1 MKEEQKL
8 MAIKYKWL
16 AEQLREIISEYIQKG
31 ENKLPTEQELSA
43 RYRVSRQ
50 TVRAALAVLEDEREI
65 RRIKGSGAYITGLSS
80 LEDRNIVGILIPD
93 EQQYEYPALINDI
106 RVALAAEG
114 FSCKVYP
121 THSHVDQEQQI
132 LQFLLKSPLRALIV
146 EPVKSA
152 LPSPNTELYQR
163 LMQKGTSI
171 LFLGCAY
178 PQLPQIPVIYE
189 DNLYGAGLLV
199 QSLVEQDHI
208 SIAGVFRM
216 DDLRGLKRYQG
227 FLDAMQNHGLTVPD
241 RNICWYTT
249 QELDD
254 FRQNRDISFLKKFLE
269 WVTPDC
275 TAFVCQDDFIAWLL
289 WEELALGE
297 EKPSTTH
304 EATSNHH
311 PSAAPT
317 ATAYHTSRH
326 SYDPPIA
333 LAAFNT
339 SYLTTSGLLR
349 ATTLTHPSHQPGA
362 LAAQTIIDKLKG
374 LPVSSQEVPW
384 QLSPPKVNH

>member
-1 MKEEQKL
+1 

-16 AEQLREIISEYIQKG
+16 VEQLREIISDSIQNG
-31 ENKLPTEQELSA
+31 INKLPTEQELA
-43 RYRVSRQ
+43 VRYRVSRQ

-106 RVALAAEG
+106 RIALAADG

-121 THSHVDQEQQI
+121 THNHVDQERQI

-163 LMQKGTSI
+163 LIQRGTFI

-178 PQLPQIPVIYE
+178 PQLSQIPVIYE

-199 QSLVEQDHI
+199 QSLVEKGHS
-208 SIAGVFRM
+208 SIAGIFQM
-216 DDLRGLKRYQG
+216 DDQRGHERYQG
-227 FLDAMQNHGLTVPD
+227 FLDAMQNQGLTVPD

-254 FRQNRDISFLKKFLE
+254 FRQSRDISFLKKFLE
-269 WVTPDC
+269 RITPDY
-275 TAFVCQDDFIAWLL
+275 TAFICEDDFIAWLL
-289 WEELALGE
+289 WEELSLGQ
-297 EKPSTTH
+297 EKRIAPYAPLSSSLQNTGFKAASAGHSFETT
-304 EATSNHH
+304 
-311 PSAAPT
+311 
-317 ATAYHTSRH
+317 
-326 SYDPPIA
+326 IA

-349 ATTLTHPSHQPGA
+349 ATTLTHQTHQPGT
-362 LAAQTIIDKLKG
+362 LAAQMSINKLKG

-384 QLSPPKVNH
+384 QLSLPKSHN

>member
-1 MKEEQKL
+1 

-16 AEQLREIISEYIQKG
+16 IEQLREIISDSIQKG
-31 ENKLPTEQELSA
+31 INKLPTEQELA
-43 RYRVSRQ
+43 VRYRVSRQ

-106 RVALAAEG
+106 RVTLAAEG

-121 THSHVDQEQQI
+121 THNHVDLERQI

-152 LPSPNTELYQR
+152 LPSPNTELYQK
-163 LMQKGTSI
+163 LIQKGTSI

-178 PQLPQIPVIYE
+178 PQLSQIPVIYE

-199 QSLVEQDHI
+199 QSLVEKGHS
-208 SIAGVFRM
+208 SIAGIFQM
-216 DDLRGLKRYQG
+216 DDQRGHERYQG
-227 FLDAMQNHGLTVPD
+227 FLDAMQNQGLTVPD

-254 FRQNRDISFLKKFLE
+254 FRQSRDISFLKKFLE
-269 WVTPDC
+269 RITPDC
-275 TAFVCQDDFIAWLL
+275 TAFICEDDFIAWLL
-289 WEELALGE
+289 WEELSLGNTLALKR
-297 EKPSTTH
+297 EKRIATHTLLSSSLQNTGFTAASAIHSFETT
-304 EATSNHH
+304 
-311 PSAAPT
+311 
-317 ATAYHTSRH
+317 
-326 SYDPPIA
+326 IA

-349 ATTLTHPSHQPGA
+349 ATTLTHSAHQPGT
-362 LAAQTIIDKLKG
+362 LAAQMSISKLKG

-384 QLSPPKVNH
+384 QLSLPKSHN

>member
-1 MKEEQKL
+1 

-16 AEQLREIISEYIQKG
+16 VEQLREIISDSIQKG
-31 ENKLPTEQELSA
+31 SNKLPTEQELA
-43 RYRVSRQ
+43 VRYRVSRQ

-106 RVALAAEG
+106 RVTLAAEG
-114 FSCKVYP
+114 FSCKVYR
-121 THSHVDQEQQI
+121 THNHVNQERQI

-152 LPSPNTELYQR
+152 LPSPNTELYQK
-163 LMQKGTSI
+163 LIQKGTSI

-178 PQLPQIPVIYE
+178 PQLSQIPVIYE

-199 QSLVEQDHI
+199 QSLVEKGHS
-208 SIAGVFRM
+208 SIAGIFQM
-216 DDLRGLKRYQG
+216 DDQRGHERYQG
-227 FLDAMQNHGLTVPD
+227 FLDAMQNQGLTVPD

-254 FRQNRDISFLKKFLE
+254 FRQSRDISFLKKFLE
-269 WVTPDC
+269 RITPDC
-275 TAFVCQDDFIAWLL
+275 TAFICEDDFIAWLL
-289 WEELALGE
+289 WEELALGNTLALKR
-297 EKPSTTH
+297 EKRIATH
-304 EATSNHH
+304 APLSSSLQNTGFTAA
-311 PSAAPT
+311 SAIHSFEPT
-317 ATAYHTSRH
+317 
-326 SYDPPIA
+326 IA

-349 ATTLTHPSHQPGA
+349 ATTLTHSAHQPGT
-362 LAAQTIIDKLKG
+362 LAAQMSINKLKG

-384 QLSPPKVNH
+384 QLSLPKSHN

>member
-1 MKEEQKL
+1 

-16 AEQLREIISEYIQKG
+16 IEQLREIISDSIQKG
-31 ENKLPTEQELSA
+31 INKLPTEQELA
-43 RYRVSRQ
+43 VRYRVSRQ

-80 LEDRNIVGILIPD
+80 LENRNIVGILIPD

-106 RVALAAEG
+106 RVTLAAEG

-121 THSHVDQEQQI
+121 THNHVDLERQI

-163 LMQKGTSI
+163 LIQRGTSI

-178 PQLPQIPVIYE
+178 PQLSQIPVIHE

-199 QSLVEQDHI
+199 QSLVEKGHS
-208 SIAGVFRM
+208 SIAGIFQM
-216 DDLRGLKRYQG
+216 DDQRGHERYQG
-227 FLDAMQNHGLTVPD
+227 FLDAMQNQGLTVPD

-254 FRQNRDISFLKKFLE
+254 FRQSRDISFLKKFLE
-269 WVTPDC
+269 RITPDC
-275 TAFVCQDDFIAWLL
+275 TAFICEDDFIAWLL
-289 WEELALGE
+289 WEELSLGNTLALKR
-297 EKPSTTH
+297 EKRIATH
-304 EATSNHH
+304 APLSSSLQNTGFTAA
-311 PSAAPT
+311 SAIHSFEPT
-317 ATAYHTSRH
+317 
-326 SYDPPIA
+326 IA

-349 ATTLTHPSHQPGA
+349 ATTLTHSAHQPGT
-362 LAAQTIIDKLKG
+362 LAAQMSISKLKG

-384 QLSPPKVNH
+384 QLSLPKSHN

>member
-1 MKEEQKL
+1 

-16 AEQLREIISEYIQKG
+16 IEQLREIISDSIQKG
-31 ENKLPTEQELSA
+31 INKLPTEQELA
-43 RYRVSRQ
+43 VRYRVSRQ

-106 RVALAAEG
+106 RVTLAAEG

-121 THSHVDQEQQI
+121 THNHVNLERQI

-152 LPSPNTELYQR
+152 LPSPNTELYQK
-163 LMQKGTSI
+163 LIQKGTSI

-178 PQLPQIPVIYE
+178 PQLSQIPVIHE

-199 QSLVEQDHI
+199 QSLVEKGHS
-208 SIAGVFRM
+208 SIAGIFQM
-216 DDLRGLKRYQG
+216 DDQRGHERYQG
-227 FLDAMQNHGLTVPD
+227 FLDAMQNQGLTVPD

-254 FRQNRDISFLKKFLE
+254 FRQSRDISFLKKFLE
-269 WVTPDC
+269 RITPDC
-275 TAFVCQDDFIAWLL
+275 TAFICEDDFIAWLL
-289 WEELALGE
+289 WEELSLGNTLALKR
-297 EKPSTTH
+297 EKRIATH
-304 EATSNHH
+304 TLLSSSLQNTGFTAA
-311 PSAAPT
+311 SAIHSFEPT
-317 ATAYHTSRH
+317 
-326 SYDPPIA
+326 IA

-349 ATTLTHPSHQPGA
+349 ATTLTHSAHQPGT
-362 LAAQTIIDKLKG
+362 LAAQMSISKLKG

-384 QLSPPKVNH
+384 QLSLPKSHN

>member
-1 MKEEQKL
+1 

-16 AEQLREIISEYIQKG
+16 VEQLREIISESIQKG
-31 ENKLPTEQELSA
+31 INKLPTEQELSA

-80 LEDRNIVGILIPD
+80 LEERNMIGILIPD
-93 EQQYEYPALINDI
+93 GQQYEYPALVNDI
-106 RVALAAEG
+106 RTTLAAEG

-121 THSHVDQEQQI
+121 THGHVDQERQI

-163 LMQKGTSI
+163 LLQKGTSI

-178 PQLPQIPVIYE
+178 PNLLQIPVLYE

-199 QSLVEQDHI
+199 QSLVEKGHT
-208 SIAGVFRM
+208 SVAGIFQI
-216 DDLRGLKRYQG
+216 DDQRGHERYQR
-227 FLDAMQNHGLTVPD
+227 FLDAMYNQGLAVPD
-241 RNICWYTT
+241 QNICWYTT
-249 QELDD
+249 QELDN
-254 FRQNRDISFLKKFLE
+254 FRQDRDVSFLKKFLE
-269 WVTPDC
+269 RATPDC
-275 TAFVCQDDFIAWLL
+275 TAFVCEDDFIAWLL
-289 WEELALGE
+289 WKELALGFD
-297 EKPSTTH
+297 ST
-304 EATSNHH
+304 
-311 PSAAPT
+311 
-317 ATAYHTSRH
+317 
-326 SYDPPIA
+326 IA

-339 SYLTTSGLLR
+339 SYLTASGLLR
-349 ATTLTHPSHQPGA
+349 ATTLTHPAHQPGT
-362 LAAQTIIDKLKG
+362 LAARMISDKLKG

-384 QLSPPKVNH
+384 QLSLPKSHN

>member
-1 MKEEQKL
+1 

-16 AEQLREIISEYIQKG
+16 VEQLREIISDSIQNG
-31 ENKLPTEQELSA
+31 INKLPTEQELA
-43 RYRVSRQ
+43 VRYRVSRQ

-121 THSHVDQEQQI
+121 THNHVDQERQI

-163 LMQKGTSI
+163 LIQRETSI

-178 PQLPQIPVIYE
+178 PQLSQIPVIYE

-199 QSLVEQDHI
+199 QSLVEKGHS
-208 SIAGVFRM
+208 SIAGIFQM
-216 DDLRGLKRYQG
+216 DDQRGLERYQG
-227 FLDAMQNHGLTVPD
+227 FLDAMQNQGLTVPD

-254 FRQNRDISFLKKFLE
+254 FRQSRDISFLKKFLE
-269 WVTPDC
+269 RITPDY
-275 TAFVCQDDFIAWLL
+275 TAFICEDDFIAWLL
-289 WEELALGE
+289 WEELSLGQ
-297 EKPSTTH
+297 EKRIAPYAPLSSSLQNTGFKAASAGHSFETT
-304 EATSNHH
+304 
-311 PSAAPT
+311 
-317 ATAYHTSRH
+317 
-326 SYDPPIA
+326 IA

-349 ATTLTHPSHQPGA
+349 ATTLTHSAHQPGT
-362 LAAQTIIDKLKG
+362 LAAQMSINKLKG

-384 QLSPPKVNH
+384 QLSLPKSHN

>member
-1 MKEEQKL
+1 

-16 AEQLREIISEYIQKG
+16 VEQLREIISDSIQKG
-31 ENKLPTEQELSA
+31 INKLPTEQELA
-43 RYRVSRQ
+43 VRYRVSRQ

-80 LEDRNIVGILIPD
+80 LEDQNIVGILIPD

-106 RVALAAEG
+106 RVTLAAEG

-121 THSHVDQEQQI
+121 THNHVDQERQI
-132 LQFLLKSPLRALIV
+132 FQFLLKSPLRALIV

-163 LMQKGTSI
+163 LIQRGTFI

-178 PQLPQIPVIYE
+178 PQLSQIPVIYE

-199 QSLVEQDHI
+199 QSLVEKGHS
-208 SIAGVFRM
+208 SIAGIFQM
-216 DDLRGLKRYQG
+216 DDQRGLERYQG
-227 FLDAMQNHGLTVPD
+227 FLDAMQNQGLTVPD

-254 FRQNRDISFLKKFLE
+254 FRQSRDISFLKKFLE
-269 WVTPDC
+269 RITPDY
-275 TAFVCQDDFIAWLL
+275 TAFICEDDFIAWLL
-289 WEELALGE
+289 WEELSLGNTLALKR
-297 EKPSTTH
+297 EKRIATHAPLSSSLQNTGFKAASADHNFETT
-304 EATSNHH
+304 
-311 PSAAPT
+311 
-317 ATAYHTSRH
+317 
-326 SYDPPIA
+326 IA

-349 ATTLTHPSHQPGA
+349 ATTLTHSAHQPGT
-362 LAAQTIIDKLKG
+362 LAAQMSINKLKG

-384 QLSPPKVNH
+384 QLSLPKSHN

>member
-1 MKEEQKL
+1 

-16 AEQLREIISEYIQKG
+16 VEQLREIISDSIQKG
-31 ENKLPTEQELSA
+31 SNKLPTEQELA
-43 RYRVSRQ
+43 VRYRVSRQ

-106 RVALAAEG
+106 RMALAAEG

-121 THSHVDQEQQI
+121 THNHVDQERQI

-163 LMQKGTSI
+163 LIQRGTSI

-178 PQLPQIPVIYE
+178 PQLSQIPVIYE

-199 QSLVEQDHI
+199 QSLVEKGHS
-208 SIAGVFRM
+208 SIAGIFQM
-216 DDLRGLKRYQG
+216 DDQRGHERYQG
-227 FLDAMQNHGLTVPD
+227 FLDAMQNQGLTVPD

-269 WVTPDC
+269 RITPDY
-275 TAFVCQDDFIAWLL
+275 TAFICEDDFIAWLL
-289 WEELALGE
+289 WEELSLGQ
-297 EKPSTTH
+297 EKRIAPYAPLSSSLQNTGFKAASTG
-304 EATSNHH
+304 
-311 PSAAPT
+311 
-317 ATAYHTSRH
+317 H
-326 SYDPPIA
+326 SFETTIA

-349 ATTLTHPSHQPGA
+349 ATTLTHQTHQPGT
-362 LAAQTIIDKLKG
+362 LAAQMSINKLKG

-384 QLSPPKVNH
+384 QLSLPKSHN

>member
-1 MKEEQKL
+1 

-16 AEQLREIISEYIQKG
+16 VEQLREIISDSIQKG
-31 ENKLPTEQELSA
+31 INKLPTEQELA
-43 RYRVSRQ
+43 VRYRVSRQ

-121 THSHVDQEQQI
+121 THNHVDQERQI

-163 LMQKGTSI
+163 LIQRGTSI
-171 LFLGCAY
+171 LFLECAY
-178 PQLPQIPVIYE
+178 PQLSQIPVIYE

-199 QSLVEQDHI
+199 QSLVEKGHS
-208 SIAGVFRM
+208 SIAGIFQM
-216 DDLRGLKRYQG
+216 DDQRGLERYQG
-227 FLDAMQNHGLTVPD
+227 FLDAMQNQGLTVPD

-254 FRQNRDISFLKKFLE
+254 FRQSRDISFLKKFLE
-269 WVTPDC
+269 RITPDY
-275 TAFVCQDDFIAWLL
+275 TAFICEDDFIAWLL
-289 WEELALGE
+289 WEELSLGQ
-297 EKPSTTH
+297 EKRIAPYAPLSSSLQNTGFKAASAGHSFETT
-304 EATSNHH
+304 
-311 PSAAPT
+311 
-317 ATAYHTSRH
+317 
-326 SYDPPIA
+326 IA

-349 ATTLTHPSHQPGA
+349 ATTLTHQTHQPGT
-362 LAAQTIIDKLKG
+362 LAAQMSINKLKG

-384 QLSPPKVNH
+384 QLSLPKSHN

>member
-1 MKEEQKL
+1 

-16 AEQLREIISEYIQKG
+16 VEQLREIISDSIQKG
-31 ENKLPTEQELSA
+31 INKLPTEQELAA

-80 LEDRNIVGILIPD
+80 LEDQNIVGILIPD

-106 RVALAAEG
+106 RVTLAAEG

-121 THSHVDQEQQI
+121 THNHVDQERQI

-152 LPSPNTELYQR
+152 LPSPNTELYQK
-163 LMQKGTSI
+163 LIQKGTSI

-178 PQLPQIPVIYE
+178 PQLSQIPVIYE

-199 QSLVEQDHI
+199 QSLVEKGHS
-208 SIAGVFRM
+208 SIAGIFQM
-216 DDLRGLKRYQG
+216 DDQRGLERYQG
-227 FLDAMQNHGLTVPD
+227 FLDAMQNQGLTVPD

-254 FRQNRDISFLKKFLE
+254 FRQSRDISFLKKFLE
-269 WVTPDC
+269 RITPDY
-275 TAFVCQDDFIAWLL
+275 TAFICEDDFIAWLL
-289 WEELALGE
+289 WEELSLGQ
-297 EKPSTTH
+297 EKRIAPYAPLSSSLQNTGFTAASAGH
-304 EATSNHH
+304 SFEAT
-311 PSAAPT
+311 
-317 ATAYHTSRH
+317 
-326 SYDPPIA
+326 IA
-333 LAAFNT
+333 LATFNT
-339 SYLTTSGLLR
+339 SYLTTSGLLC
-349 ATTLTHPSHQPGA
+349 ATTLTHQTHQPGT
-362 LAAQTIIDKLKG
+362 LAAQMSINKLKG

-384 QLSPPKVNH
+384 QLSLPKSHN

>member
-1 MKEEQKL
+1 

-16 AEQLREIISEYIQKG
+16 IEQLREIISDSIQKG
-31 ENKLPTEQELSA
+31 INKLPTEQELA
-43 RYRVSRQ
+43 VRYRVSRQ

-106 RVALAAEG
+106 RVTLAAEG
-114 FSCKVYP
+114 FSCKVYR
-121 THSHVDQEQQI
+121 THNHVNQERQI

-152 LPSPNTELYQR
+152 LPSPNTELYQK
-163 LMQKGTSI
+163 LIQKGTSI

-178 PQLPQIPVIYE
+178 PQLSQIPVIYE

-199 QSLVEQDHI
+199 QSLVEKGHS
-208 SIAGVFRM
+208 SIAGIFQM
-216 DDLRGLKRYQG
+216 DDQRGHERYQG
-227 FLDAMQNHGLTVPD
+227 FLDAMQNQGLTVPD

-254 FRQNRDISFLKKFLE
+254 FRQSRDISFLKKFLE
-269 WVTPDC
+269 RITPDC
-275 TAFVCQDDFIAWLL
+275 TAFICEDDFIAWLL
-289 WEELALGE
+289 WEELALGNTLALKR
-297 EKPSTTH
+297 EKRIATH
-304 EATSNHH
+304 APLSSSLQNTGFTAA
-311 PSAAPT
+311 SAIHSIEPT
-317 ATAYHTSRH
+317 
-326 SYDPPIA
+326 IA

-349 ATTLTHPSHQPGA
+349 ATTLTHSAHQPGT
-362 LAAQTIIDKLKG
+362 LAAQMSINKLKG

-384 QLSPPKVNH
+384 QLSLPKSHN

>member
-1 MKEEQKL
+1 

-16 AEQLREIISEYIQKG
+16 VEQLREIISDSIQKG
-31 ENKLPTEQELSA
+31 INKLPTEQELAA

-80 LEDRNIVGILIPD
+80 LEDQNIVGILIPD

-106 RVALAAEG
+106 RVTLAAEG

-121 THSHVDQEQQI
+121 THNHVDQERQI

-152 LPSPNTELYQR
+152 LPSPNTELYQK
-163 LMQKGTSI
+163 LIQKGTSI

-178 PQLPQIPVIYE
+178 PQLSQIPVIYE

-199 QSLVEQDHI
+199 QSLVEKGHS
-208 SIAGVFRM
+208 SIAGIFQM
-216 DDLRGLKRYQG
+216 DDQRGLERYQG
-227 FLDAMQNHGLTVPD
+227 FLDAMQNQGLTVPD

-254 FRQNRDISFLKKFLE
+254 FRQSRDISFLKKFLE
-269 WVTPDC
+269 RITPDC
-275 TAFVCQDDFIAWLL
+275 TAFICEDDFIAWLL
-289 WEELALGE
+289 WEELSLGQEKKIATHASLSSSLQNTGFTAASAGHSFHNSTSHLQYQLPHYIWSALRHNTDTPDTPAWYSGRPDE
-297 EKPSTTH
+297 HKQIKRTPCLFAGSPM
-304 EATSNHH
+304 AVI
-311 PSAAPT
+311 T
-317 ATAYHTSRH
+317 AE
-326 SYDPPIA
+326 IA
-333 LAAFNT
+333 
-339 SYLTTSGLLR
+339 
-349 ATTLTHPSHQPGA
+349 
-362 LAAQTIIDKLKG
+362 
-374 LPVSSQEVPW
+374 
-384 QLSPPKVNH
+384 

>member
-1 MKEEQKL
+1 

-16 AEQLREIISEYIQKG
+16 VEQLREIISDSIQKG
-31 ENKLPTEQELSA
+31 INKLPTEQELA
-43 RYRVSRQ
+43 VRYRVSRQ

-80 LEDRNIVGILIPD
+80 LENRNIVGILIPD

-121 THSHVDQEQQI
+121 THSHVDQERQI

-163 LMQKGTSI
+163 LIQRGTSI
-171 LFLGCAY
+171 LFLECAY
-178 PQLPQIPVIYE
+178 PQLSQIPVIYE

-199 QSLVEQDHI
+199 QSLVEKGHS
-208 SIAGVFRM
+208 SIAGIFQM
-216 DDLRGLKRYQG
+216 DDQRGHERYQG
-227 FLDAMQNHGLTVPD
+227 FLDAMQNQGLTVPD
-241 RNICWYTT
+241 RNICWYTI

-254 FRQNRDISFLKKFLE
+254 FRQSRDISVLKKFLE
-269 WVTPDC
+269 RITPDC
-275 TAFVCQDDFIAWLL
+275 TAFICEDDFIAWLL
-289 WEELALGE
+289 WEELSLGQ
-297 EKPSTTH
+297 EKKIATHASLSSSLQSTGFKT
-304 EATSNHH
+304 TS
-311 PSAAPT
+311 AD
-317 ATAYHTSRH
+317 H
-326 SYDPPIA
+326 SFETTIA

-349 ATTLTHPSHQPGA
+349 ATTLTHQTHQPGT
-362 LAAQTIIDKLKG
+362 LAAQMSINKLKG

-384 QLSPPKVNH
+384 QLSLPKSHN

>member
-1 MKEEQKL
+1 

-16 AEQLREIISEYIQKG
+16 VEQLREIISDSIQKG
-31 ENKLPTEQELSA
+31 INKLPTEQELAA

-121 THSHVDQEQQI
+121 THNHVDQERQI

-163 LMQKGTSI
+163 LIQRGTSI

-178 PQLPQIPVIYE
+178 PQLSQIPVIYE

-199 QSLVEQDHI
+199 QSLVEKGHS
-208 SIAGVFRM
+208 SIAGIFQM
-216 DDLRGLKRYQG
+216 DDQRGLERYQG
-227 FLDAMQNHGLTVPD
+227 FLDAMQNQGLTVPD

-254 FRQNRDISFLKKFLE
+254 FRQSQDISFLKKFLE
-269 WVTPDC
+269 RITPDY
-275 TAFVCQDDFIAWLL
+275 TAFICEDDFIAWLL
-289 WEELALGE
+289 WEELSLGQ
-297 EKPSTTH
+297 EKRIAPYAPLSSSLQNTGFKAASAGHSFETT
-304 EATSNHH
+304 
-311 PSAAPT
+311 
-317 ATAYHTSRH
+317 
-326 SYDPPIA
+326 IA

-349 ATTLTHPSHQPGA
+349 ATTLTHSAHQPGT
-362 LAAQTIIDKLKG
+362 LAAQMSINKLKG

-384 QLSPPKVNH
+384 QLSLPKSHN

>member
-1 MKEEQKL
+1 

-16 AEQLREIISEYIQKG
+16 VEQLREIISDSIQKG
-31 ENKLPTEQELSA
+31 INKLPTEQELA
-43 RYRVSRQ
+43 VRYRVSRQ

-121 THSHVDQEQQI
+121 THNHVDLERQI

-163 LMQKGTSI
+163 LIQRGTSI

-178 PQLPQIPVIYE
+178 PQLSQIPVIYE

-199 QSLVEQDHI
+199 QSLVEKGHS
-208 SIAGVFRM
+208 SIAGIFQM
-216 DDLRGLKRYQG
+216 DDQRGLERYQG
-227 FLDAMQNHGLTVPD
+227 FLDAMQNQGLTVPD

-254 FRQNRDISFLKKFLE
+254 FRQSRDISFLKKFLE
-269 WVTPDC
+269 RITPDY
-275 TAFVCQDDFIAWLL
+275 TAFICEDDFIAWLL
-289 WEELALGE
+289 WEELSLRQ
-297 EKPSTTH
+297 EKKIATHASLSSSLQSTGFKT
-304 EATSNHH
+304 TS
-311 PSAAPT
+311 AD
-317 ATAYHTSRH
+317 H
-326 SYDPPIA
+326 SFETTIA

-349 ATTLTHPSHQPGA
+349 ATTLTHQTHQPGT
-362 LAAQTIIDKLKG
+362 LAAQMSINKLKG

-384 QLSPPKVNH
+384 QLSLPKSHN

>member
-1 MKEEQKL
+1 

-16 AEQLREIISEYIQKG
+16 VEQLREIISDSIQKG
-31 ENKLPTEQELSA
+31 INKLPTEQELAA

-80 LEDRNIVGILIPD
+80 LEDQNIVGILIPD

-106 RVALAAEG
+106 RVTLAAEG

-121 THSHVDQEQQI
+121 THNHVDQERQI

-163 LMQKGTSI
+163 LIQRGTFI

-178 PQLPQIPVIYE
+178 PQLSQIPVIYE

-199 QSLVEQDHI
+199 QSLVEKGHS
-208 SIAGVFRM
+208 SIAGIFQM
-216 DDLRGLKRYQG
+216 DDQRGLERYQG
-227 FLDAMQNHGLTVPD
+227 FLDAMQNQGLTVPD

-254 FRQNRDISFLKKFLE
+254 FRQSRDISFLKKFLE
-269 WVTPDC
+269 RIPPDY
-275 TAFVCQDDFIAWLL
+275 TAFICEDDFIAWLL
-289 WEELALGE
+289 WEELSLGQ
-297 EKPSTTH
+297 EKKIATH
-304 EATSNHH
+304 ASLSSSLQNTGFTAASAGHSFEAT
-311 PSAAPT
+311 
-317 ATAYHTSRH
+317 
-326 SYDPPIA
+326 IA
-333 LAAFNT
+333 LATFNT
-339 SYLTTSGLLR
+339 SYLTTSGLLC
-349 ATTLTHPSHQPGA
+349 ATTLTHQTHQPGT
-362 LAAQTIIDKLKG
+362 LAAQMSINKLKG

-384 QLSPPKVNH
+384 QLSLPKSHN

>member
-1 MKEEQKL
+1 

-16 AEQLREIISEYIQKG
+16 VEQLREIISDSIQNG
-31 ENKLPTEQELSA
+31 INKLPTEQELA
-43 RYRVSRQ
+43 VRYRVSRQ

-106 RVALAAEG
+106 RIALAADG

-121 THSHVDQEQQI
+121 THNHVDQERQI

-163 LMQKGTSI
+163 LIQRGTFI

-178 PQLPQIPVIYE
+178 PQLSQIPVIYE

-199 QSLVEQDHI
+199 QSLVEKGHS
-208 SIAGVFRM
+208 SIAGIFQM
-216 DDLRGLKRYQG
+216 DDQRGHERYQG
-227 FLDAMQNHGLTVPD
+227 FLDAMQNQGLTVPD

-254 FRQNRDISFLKKFLE
+254 FRQSRDISFLKKFLE
-269 WVTPDC
+269 RITPDY
-275 TAFVCQDDFIAWLL
+275 TAFICEDDFIAWLL
-289 WEELALGE
+289 WEELSLGQ
-297 EKPSTTH
+297 EKRIAPYAPLSSSLQNTGFKAASAGHSFETT
-304 EATSNHH
+304 
-311 PSAAPT
+311 
-317 ATAYHTSRH
+317 
-326 SYDPPIA
+326 IA

-349 ATTLTHPSHQPGA
+349 ATTLTHSAHQPGT
-362 LAAQTIIDKLKG
+362 LAAHISINKLKG

-384 QLSPPKVNH
+384 QLSLPKSHN

>member
-1 MKEEQKL
+1 

-16 AEQLREIISEYIQKG
+16 VEQLREIISDSIQKG
-31 ENKLPTEQELSA
+31 INKLPTEQELA
-43 RYRVSRQ
+43 GRYRVSRQ
-50 TVRAALAVLEDEREI
+50 TVRAALAVLEEEREI

-121 THSHVDQEQQI
+121 THNHVDQERQI

-163 LMQKGTSI
+163 LIQRGTSI

-178 PQLPQIPVIYE
+178 PQLSQIPVIYE

-199 QSLVEQDHI
+199 QSLVEKGHS
-208 SIAGVFRM
+208 SIAGIFQM
-216 DDLRGLKRYQG
+216 DDQRGLERYQG
-227 FLDAMQNHGLTVPD
+227 FLDAMQNQGLTVPD

-254 FRQNRDISFLKKFLE
+254 FRQSQDISFLKKFLE
-269 WVTPDC
+269 RITPDY
-275 TAFVCQDDFIAWLL
+275 TAFICEDDFIAWLL
-289 WEELALGE
+289 WEELSLGQ
-297 EKPSTTH
+297 EKRIAPYAPLSSSLQNTGFKAASAGHSFETT
-304 EATSNHH
+304 
-311 PSAAPT
+311 
-317 ATAYHTSRH
+317 
-326 SYDPPIA
+326 IA

-349 ATTLTHPSHQPGA
+349 ATTLTHSAHQPGT
-362 LAAQTIIDKLKG
+362 LAAQMSINKLKG

-384 QLSPPKVNH
+384 QLSLPKSHN

>member
-1 MKEEQKL
+1 

-16 AEQLREIISEYIQKG
+16 VEQLREIISDSIQKG
-31 ENKLPTEQELSA
+31 INKLPTEQELA
-43 RYRVSRQ
+43 VRYRVSRQ

-114 FSCKVYP
+114 FSCKVYR
-121 THSHVDQEQQI
+121 THNHVNQERQI

-152 LPSPNTELYQR
+152 LPSPNTELYQK
-163 LMQKGTSI
+163 LIQKGTSI

-178 PQLPQIPVIYE
+178 PQLSQIPVIYE

-199 QSLVEQDHI
+199 QSLVEKGHS
-208 SIAGVFRM
+208 SIAGIFQM
-216 DDLRGLKRYQG
+216 DDQRGHERYQG
-227 FLDAMQNHGLTVPD
+227 FLDAMQNQGLTVPD

-254 FRQNRDISFLKKFLE
+254 FRQSRDISFLKKFLE
-269 WVTPDC
+269 RITPDC
-275 TAFVCQDDFIAWLL
+275 TAFICEDDFIAWLL
-289 WEELALGE
+289 WEELALGNTLALKR
-297 EKPSTTH
+297 EKRIATH
-304 EATSNHH
+304 APLSSSLQNTGFTAA
-311 PSAAPT
+311 SAIHSFEPT
-317 ATAYHTSRH
+317 
-326 SYDPPIA
+326 IA

-349 ATTLTHPSHQPGA
+349 ATTLTHSAHQPGT
-362 LAAQTIIDKLKG
+362 LAAQMSINKLKG

-384 QLSPPKVNH
+384 QLSLPKSHN

>member
-1 MKEEQKL
+1 

-16 AEQLREIISEYIQKG
+16 VEQLREIISDSIQKG
-31 ENKLPTEQELSA
+31 INKLPTEQELA
-43 RYRVSRQ
+43 GRYRVSRQ
-50 TVRAALAVLEDEREI
+50 TVRAALAVLEEEREI

-106 RVALAAEG
+106 RVTLAAEG

-121 THSHVDQEQQI
+121 THNHVDQERQI

-163 LMQKGTSI
+163 LIQRGTFI

-178 PQLPQIPVIYE
+178 PQLSQIPVIYE

-199 QSLVEQDHI
+199 QSLVEKGHS
-208 SIAGVFRM
+208 SIAGIFQM
-216 DDLRGLKRYQG
+216 DDQRGLERYQG
-227 FLDAMQNHGLTVPD
+227 FLDAMQNQGLTVPD

-254 FRQNRDISFLKKFLE
+254 FRQSRDISFLKKFLE
-269 WVTPDC
+269 RITHDC
-275 TAFVCQDDFIAWLL
+275 TAFICEDDFIAWLL
-289 WEELALGE
+289 WEELSLGQ
-297 EKPSTTH
+297 EKKIATH
-304 EATSNHH
+304 ASLSSSLQNTGFTAASAGHSFEAT
-311 PSAAPT
+311 
-317 ATAYHTSRH
+317 
-326 SYDPPIA
+326 IA
-333 LAAFNT
+333 LATFNT
-339 SYLTTSGLLR
+339 SYLTTSGLLC
-349 ATTLTHPSHQPGA
+349 ATTLTHQTHQPGT
-362 LAAQTIIDKLKG
+362 LAAQMSINKLKG

-384 QLSPPKVNH
+384 QLSLPKSHN

>member
-1 MKEEQKL
+1 

-16 AEQLREIISEYIQKG
+16 VEQLREIISDSIQKG
-31 ENKLPTEQELSA
+31 INKLPTEQELA
-43 RYRVSRQ
+43 VRYRVSRQ

-121 THSHVDQEQQI
+121 THNHVDQERQI

-163 LMQKGTSI
+163 LIQRGTSI

-178 PQLPQIPVIYE
+178 PQLSQIPVIYE

-199 QSLVEQDHI
+199 QSLVEKGHS
-208 SIAGVFRM
+208 SIAGIFQM
-216 DDLRGLKRYQG
+216 DDQRGLERYQG
-227 FLDAMQNHGLTVPD
+227 FLDAMQNQGLTVPD

-254 FRQNRDISFLKKFLE
+254 FRQSQDISFLKKFLE
-269 WVTPDC
+269 RITPDC
-275 TAFVCQDDFIAWLL
+275 TAFICEDDFIAWLL
-289 WEELALGE
+289 WEELSLGQ
-297 EKPSTTH
+297 EKKIATHASLSSSLQSTGFQIH
-304 EATSNHH
+304 NSCKPNMKHH
-311 PSAAPT
+311 IIPE
-317 ATAYHTSRH
+317 H
-326 SYDPPIA
+326 
-333 LAAFNT
+333 
-339 SYLTTSGLLR
+339 SGLQC
-349 ATTLTHPSHQPGA
+349 LTHSTQIS
-362 LAAQTIIDKLKG
+362 LNELLDLTAASFCKKILDDLRI
-374 LPVSSQEVPW
+374 
-384 QLSPPKVNH
+384 QL

>member
-1 MKEEQKL
+1 

-16 AEQLREIISEYIQKG
+16 VEQLREIISDSIQKG
-31 ENKLPTEQELSA
+31 INKLPTEQELA
-43 RYRVSRQ
+43 VRYRVSRQ

-121 THSHVDQEQQI
+121 THNHVDQERQI

-163 LMQKGTSI
+163 LMQRGTSI
-171 LFLGCAY
+171 LFLECAY
-178 PQLPQIPVIYE
+178 PQLSQIPVIYE

-199 QSLVEQDHI
+199 QSLVEKGHS
-208 SIAGVFRM
+208 SIAGIFQM
-216 DDLRGLKRYQG
+216 DDQRGLERYQG
-227 FLDAMQNHGLTVPD
+227 FLDAMQNQGLTVPD

-254 FRQNRDISFLKKFLE
+254 FRQSQDFSFLKKFLE
-269 WVTPDC
+269 RITPDC
-275 TAFVCQDDFIAWLL
+275 TAFICEDDFIAWLL
-289 WEELALGE
+289 WEELSLGQ
-297 EKPSTTH
+297 EKKIATHASLSSSLQSTGFKT
-304 EATSNHH
+304 TS
-311 PSAAPT
+311 AD
-317 ATAYHTSRH
+317 H
-326 SYDPPIA
+326 SFETTIA

-349 ATTLTHPSHQPGA
+349 ATTLTHQTHQPGT
-362 LAAQTIIDKLKG
+362 LAAQMSINKLKG

-384 QLSPPKVNH
+384 QLSLPKSHN

>member
-1 MKEEQKL
+1 

-16 AEQLREIISEYIQKG
+16 VEQLREIISDSIQNG
-31 ENKLPTEQELSA
+31 INKLPTEQELTV

-106 RVALAAEG
+106 RVALTAEG

-121 THSHVDQEQQI
+121 THNHVDQERQI

-152 LPSPNTELYQR
+152 LPSPNTELYQK
-163 LMQKGTSI
+163 LIQKGTSI

-178 PQLPQIPVIYE
+178 PQLSQIPVIYE

-199 QSLVEQDHI
+199 QSLVEKGHS
-208 SIAGVFRM
+208 SIAGIFQM
-216 DDLRGLKRYQG
+216 DDQRGLERYQG
-227 FLDAMQNHGLTVPD
+227 FLDAMQNQGLTVPD

-254 FRQNRDISFLKKFLE
+254 FRQSRDISFLKKFL
-269 WVTPDC
+269 VRITPDC
-275 TAFVCQDDFIAWLL
+275 TAFICEDDFIAWLL
-289 WEELALGE
+289 WEELSLGQ
-297 EKPSTTH
+297 EKKIATH
-304 EATSNHH
+304 ASLSSSLQNTGFTAASAGHSFEAT
-311 PSAAPT
+311 
-317 ATAYHTSRH
+317 
-326 SYDPPIA
+326 IA
-333 LAAFNT
+333 LATFNT
-339 SYLTTSGLLR
+339 SYLTTSGLLC
-349 ATTLTHPSHQPGA
+349 ATTLTHQTHQPGT
-362 LAAQTIIDKLKG
+362 LAAQMSINKLKG

-384 QLSPPKVNH
+384 QLSLPKSHN

>member
-1 MKEEQKL
+1 

-16 AEQLREIISEYIQKG
+16 VEQLREIISDSIQKG
-31 ENKLPTEQELSA
+31 SNKLPTEQELA
-43 RYRVSRQ
+43 VRYRVSRQ

-106 RVALAAEG
+106 RMALAAEG

-121 THSHVDQEQQI
+121 THNHVDQERQI

-152 LPSPNTELYQR
+152 LPSPNTELYQK
-163 LMQKGTSI
+163 LIQKGTSI

-178 PQLPQIPVIYE
+178 PQLSQIPVIYE

-199 QSLVEQDHI
+199 QSLVEKGHS
-208 SIAGVFRM
+208 SIAGIFQM
-216 DDLRGLKRYQG
+216 DDQRGLERYQG
-227 FLDAMQNHGLTVPD
+227 FLDAMQNQGLTVPD
-241 RNICWYTT
+241 RNICWYTI

-254 FRQNRDISFLKKFLE
+254 FRQSRDISFLKKFLE
-269 WVTPDC
+269 RITPDY
-275 TAFVCQDDFIAWLL
+275 TAFICEDDFIAWLL
-289 WEELALGE
+289 WEELSLGQ
-297 EKPSTTH
+297 EKKIATHASLSSSLQSTGFKTTSADH
-304 EATSNHH
+304 SFEAT
-311 PSAAPT
+311 
-317 ATAYHTSRH
+317 
-326 SYDPPIA
+326 IA
-333 LAAFNT
+333 LATFNT
-339 SYLTTSGLLR
+339 SYLTTSGLLC
-349 ATTLTHPSHQPGA
+349 ATTLTHQTHQPGT
-362 LAAQTIIDKLKG
+362 LAAQMSINKLKG

-384 QLSPPKVNH
+384 QLSLPKSHN

>member
-1 MKEEQKL
+1 

-16 AEQLREIISEYIQKG
+16 VEQLREIISDSIQKG
-31 ENKLPTEQELSA
+31 SNKLPTEQELA
-43 RYRVSRQ
+43 VRYRVSRQ

-121 THSHVDQEQQI
+121 THNHVDQERQI

-163 LMQKGTSI
+163 LIQRGTSI

-178 PQLPQIPVIYE
+178 PQLSQIPVIYE

-199 QSLVEQDHI
+199 QTLVEKGHS
-208 SIAGVFRM
+208 SIAGIFQM
-216 DDLRGLKRYQG
+216 DDQRGLERYQG
-227 FLDAMQNHGLTVPD
+227 FLDAMQNQGLTVPD

-254 FRQNRDISFLKKFLE
+254 FRQSQDISFLKKFLE
-269 WVTPDC
+269 RIIPDC
-275 TAFVCQDDFIAWLL
+275 TAFICEDDFIAWLL
-289 WEELALGE
+289 WEELSLGQ
-297 EKPSTTH
+297 EKKIATHASLSSSLQSTGFKT
-304 EATSNHH
+304 TS
-311 PSAAPT
+311 AD
-317 ATAYHTSRH
+317 H
-326 SYDPPIA
+326 SFETTIA

-349 ATTLTHPSHQPGA
+349 ATTLTHQTHQPGT
-362 LAAQTIIDKLKG
+362 LAAQMSINKLKG

-384 QLSPPKVNH
+384 QLSLPKSHN

>member
-1 MKEEQKL
+1 

-16 AEQLREIISEYIQKG
+16 VEQLREIISDSIQKG
-31 ENKLPTEQELSA
+31 INKLPTEQELA
-43 RYRVSRQ
+43 VRYRVSRQ

-121 THSHVDQEQQI
+121 THNHVDQERQI

-163 LMQKGTSI
+163 LIQRGTFI

-178 PQLPQIPVIYE
+178 PQLSQIPVIYE

-199 QSLVEQDHI
+199 QSLVEKGHS
-208 SIAGVFRM
+208 SIAGIFQM
-216 DDLRGLKRYQG
+216 DDQRGLERYQG
-227 FLDAMQNHGLTVPD
+227 FLDAMQNQGLTVPD

-254 FRQNRDISFLKKFLE
+254 FRQSRDISFLKKFLE
-269 WVTPDC
+269 RIPPNC
-275 TAFVCQDDFIAWLL
+275 TAFICEDDFIAWLL
-289 WEELALGE
+289 WEELSLGQ
-297 EKPSTTH
+297 EKKIATHASLSSSLQNTGFTAASAGHSFETT
-304 EATSNHH
+304 
-311 PSAAPT
+311 
-317 ATAYHTSRH
+317 
-326 SYDPPIA
+326 IA

-349 ATTLTHPSHQPGA
+349 ATTLTHQTHQPGT
-362 LAAQTIIDKLKG
+362 LAAQMSINKLKG

-384 QLSPPKVNH
+384 QLSLPKSHN

>member
-1 MKEEQKL
+1 

-16 AEQLREIISEYIQKG
+16 VEQLREIISDSIQKG
-31 ENKLPTEQELSA
+31 INKLPTEQELA
-43 RYRVSRQ
+43 VRYRVSRQ

-106 RVALAAEG
+106 RVALTAEG

-121 THSHVDQEQQI
+121 THNHVDQERQI

-152 LPSPNTELYQR
+152 LPSPNTELYQK
-163 LMQKGTSI
+163 LIQKGTSI

-178 PQLPQIPVIYE
+178 PQLSQIPVIYE

-199 QSLVEQDHI
+199 QSLVEKGHS
-208 SIAGVFRM
+208 SIAGIFQM
-216 DDLRGLKRYQG
+216 DDQRGLERYQG
-227 FLDAMQNHGLTVPD
+227 FLDAMQNQGLTVPD

-254 FRQNRDISFLKKFLE
+254 FRQSQDISFLKKFLE
-269 WVTPDC
+269 RITPDY
-275 TAFVCQDDFIAWLL
+275 TAFICEDDFIAWLL
-289 WEELALGE
+289 WEELSLGQ
-297 EKPSTTH
+297 EKKIATHASLSSSLQSTGFKT
-304 EATSNHH
+304 TS
-311 PSAAPT
+311 AD
-317 ATAYHTSRH
+317 H
-326 SYDPPIA
+326 SFETTIA

-349 ATTLTHPSHQPGA
+349 ATTLTHQTHQPGT
-362 LAAQTIIDKLKG
+362 LAAQMSINKLKG

-384 QLSPPKVNH
+384 QLSLPKSHN

>member
-1 MKEEQKL
+1 
-8 MAIKYKWL
+8 MAIKYRWL
-16 AEQLREIISEYIQKG
+16 VEQLREIISDSIQKG
-31 ENKLPTEQELSA
+31 INKLPTEQELA
-43 RYRVSRQ
+43 VRYRVSRQ

-121 THSHVDQEQQI
+121 THNHVDLERQI

-163 LMQKGTSI
+163 LIQKGTSI

-178 PQLPQIPVIYE
+178 PQLSQIPVIHE

-199 QSLVEQDHI
+199 QSLVEKGHS
-208 SIAGVFRM
+208 SIAGIFQM
-216 DDLRGLKRYQG
+216 DDQRGHERYQG
-227 FLDAMQNHGLTVPD
+227 FLDAMQNQGLTVPD

-254 FRQNRDISFLKKFLE
+254 FRQSRDISFLKKFLE
-269 WVTPDC
+269 RITPDC
-275 TAFVCQDDFIAWLL
+275 TAFICEDDFIAWLL
-289 WEELALGE
+289 WEELSLGNTLALKR
-297 EKPSTTH
+297 EKRIATH
-304 EATSNHH
+304 APLSSSLQNTGFTAA
-311 PSAAPT
+311 SAIHSFEPT
-317 ATAYHTSRH
+317 
-326 SYDPPIA
+326 IA

-349 ATTLTHPSHQPGA
+349 ATTLTHSAHQPGT
-362 LAAQTIIDKLKG
+362 LAAQMSISKLKG

-384 QLSPPKVNH
+384 QLSLPKSHN

>member
-1 MKEEQKL
+1 

-16 AEQLREIISEYIQKG
+16 VEQLREIISEYIQKG
-31 ENKLPTEQELSA
+31 RNKLPAEQELSA

-50 TVRAALAVLEDEREI
+50 TVRAALAVLEEEGEI

-80 LEDRNIVGILIPD
+80 LEERNVIGILIPD
-93 EQQYEYPALINDI
+93 EQQYEYPALVNDI
-106 RVALAAEG
+106 RVTLAVEG

-121 THSHVDQEQQI
+121 THSHADQERQI

-146 EPVKSA
+146 EPIKSA
-152 LPSPNTELYQR
+152 LPSPNIELYQK
-163 LMQKGTSI
+163 LLQKGTSV
-171 LFLGCAY
+171 LFLGNAY
-178 PQLPQIPVIYE
+178 QELSQVPVLYE
-189 DNLYGAGLLV
+189 DNPYGAGLLV
-199 QSLVEQDHI
+199 QSLVERGNT
-208 SIAGVFRM
+208 SVAGIFRM
-216 DDLRGLKRYQG
+216 DEQRGLKRYQG

-254 FRQNRDISFLKKFLE
+254 FRQNQDISFLKKFLE
-269 WVTPDC
+269 RVTSDC

-297 EKPSTTH
+297 EKLSNTH
-304 EATSNHH
+304 EAASSHR

-317 ATAYHTSRH
+317 ANAYHTSRR
-326 SYDPPIA
+326 SYEAPIV

-349 ATTLTHPSHQPGA
+349 ATTLTHPAHQPGT
-362 LAAQTIIDKLKG
+362 LAAKMIIDKLKG

-384 QLSPPKVNH
+384 HLSLPKSHS

>member
-1 MKEEQKL
+1 

-16 AEQLREIISEYIQKG
+16 IEQLREIISDSIQKG
-31 ENKLPTEQELSA
+31 INKLPTEQELA
-43 RYRVSRQ
+43 VRYRVSRQ

-106 RVALAAEG
+106 RVTLAAEG
-114 FSCKVYP
+114 FSCKVYR
-121 THSHVDQEQQI
+121 THNHVNQERQI

-152 LPSPNTELYQR
+152 LPSPNTELYQK
-163 LMQKGTSI
+163 LIQKGTSI

-178 PQLPQIPVIYE
+178 PQLSQIPVIYE

-199 QSLVEQDHI
+199 QSLVEKGHS
-208 SIAGVFRM
+208 SIAGIFQM
-216 DDLRGLKRYQG
+216 DDQRGHERYQG
-227 FLDAMQNHGLTVPD
+227 FLDAMQNQGLTVPD

-254 FRQNRDISFLKKFLE
+254 FRQSRDISFLKKFLE
-269 WVTPDC
+269 RITPDC
-275 TAFVCQDDFIAWLL
+275 TAFICEDDFIAWLL
-289 WEELALGE
+289 WEELALGNTLALKR
-297 EKPSTTH
+297 EKRIATH
-304 EATSNHH
+304 APLSSSLQNTGFTAA
-311 PSAAPT
+311 SAIHSFEPT
-317 ATAYHTSRH
+317 
-326 SYDPPIA
+326 IA

-349 ATTLTHPSHQPGA
+349 ATTLTHQTHQPGT
-362 LAAQTIIDKLKG
+362 LAAQMSISKLKG
-374 LPVSSQEVPW
+374 LPASSQEVPW
-384 QLSPPKVNH
+384 QLSLPKSHN